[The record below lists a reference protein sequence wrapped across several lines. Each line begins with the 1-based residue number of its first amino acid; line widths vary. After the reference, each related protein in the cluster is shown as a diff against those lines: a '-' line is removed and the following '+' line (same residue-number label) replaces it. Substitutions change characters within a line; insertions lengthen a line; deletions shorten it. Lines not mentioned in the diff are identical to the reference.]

1 MEDAH
6 HPKEDRDNRK
16 VKLMEKVAGVAG
28 VTSADAEVIA
38 VSKLRRMSSQL
49 LVAI

>member
-1 MEDAH
+1 MEDAR

-16 VKLMEKVAGVAG
+16 VKLMEKVAG